1 MREQATRRSRWRRT
15 SGQVVEAERLATLGT
30 FAASVCHELN
40 NIVTVMA
47 ATLELLERDPASLD
61 ASKLG
66 SLNHVSSHIQAL
78 SRAVLKIARPQRS
91 PATVTTDLREVV
103 RDVEEMTRVTGRT
116 RHLVLEV
123 VAPDR
128 PMPVLVTSVHAQQV
142 LLNLVVNAADALA
155 GRDDPRLRIE
165 LIAGASHV
173 ACVVKDNGCGM
184 TPDVLARVFEPF
196 FTTKPPGAGT
206 GLGMPVV
213 QHLVDAWGGALA
225 IQTTPGRG
233 HDGAGDDSPRL
244 LTTAGLLTA
253 RPRPTKRSGSSV
265 RTTRAGFP
273 ATTVKGAT
281 SSWTTAPAPRTAPR
295 PTVTPGRMIT
305 PEAIHTSSPMVTG
318 RPGGRRRRS
327 LRSWYALSRM
337 RTPGP
342 MSAAP
347 PDGDALGAAEPH
359 AVVDPRLVADGQ
371 RGARQHGKEDGR
383 HPATRLT
390 SSPSTRVPEGRWMT
404 GGIPVRRTPTPT
416 EVAARRW

>member
-1 MREQATRRSRWRRT
+1 VNAYHRLVREQRDAARSMAQNLK
-15 SGQVVEAERLATLGT
+15 GQVVEAERLATLGT

-40 NIVTVMA
+40 NIGTVMA

-66 SLNHVSSHIQAL
+66 SLHHVSSHIHAL

-142 LLNLVVNAADALA
+142 LLNLIVNAADALA

-196 FTTKPPGAGT
+196 FTTKPVGTGT

-225 IQTTPGRG
+225 IQTAPGEG
-233 HDGAGDDSPRL
+233 
-244 LTTAGLLTA
+244 
-253 RPRPTKRSGSSV
+253 
-265 RTTRAGFP
+265 
-273 ATTVKGAT
+273 TTVRVT
-281 SSWTTAPAPRTAPR
+281 IPR
-295 PTVTPGRMIT
+295 
-305 PEAIHTSSPMVTG
+305 
-318 RPGGRRRRS
+318 
-327 LRSWYALSRM
+327 
-337 RTPGP
+337 
-342 MSAAP
+342 
-347 PDGDALGAAEPH
+347 DC
-359 AVVDPRLVADGQ
+359 
-371 RGARQHGKEDGR
+371 
-383 HPATRLT
+383 
-390 SSPSTRVPEGRWMT
+390 
-404 GGIPVRRTPTPT
+404 
-416 EVAARRW
+416 